1 MTRDLPTY
9 RELILPAIHAVG
21 SLGGSATASGVND
34 QVVADLGL
42 PDEMLAVTYPSRP
55 TQSILLDRIAW
66 ARSYAKLGGAL
77 ESPRRGIYVLTAM
90 GRELLS
96 LPAEA
101 AAQRCLDMDRDVRS
115 ARRRLQ
121 GSAVEEDSATTPHD
135 DTDDTDDSWKDA
147 VLRRLHALS
156 PTAFE
161 EFVVYVLRAY
171 GLELR
176 RTGQSGD
183 QGIDGIGLAPITPV
197 LSVRVAVQAKRY
209 DPTSAV
215 SRDAVALFQ
224 RDASAAGAERAAF
237 VTLGRFTQP
246 AKDAATLATPNVDLI
261 DGSRL
266 CELMLQE
273 KVGVRI
279 RPEIGESFLSNF
291 ESL

>member
-1 MTRDLPTY
+1 MSQGLPTY
-9 RELILPAIHAVG
+9 RDFILPSIRAVG
-21 SLGGSATASGVND
+21 ALGGSATASEIVD
-34 QVVADLGL
+34 QVIADLRIT
-42 PDEMLAVTYPSRP
+42 EQVVSVTYANRP
-55 TQSILLDRIAW
+55 TQSVVMDRIAW

-77 ESPRRGIYVLTAM
+77 ESPRRGLYVLAPL
-90 GRELLS
+90 GRELLAMPS
-96 LPAEA
+96 DEA
-101 AAQRCLDMDRDVRS
+101 TIRCLEMDREVRNSRRKSEGAVVDDEATEVPHGDAEGEDV
-115 ARRRLQ
+115 
-121 GSAVEEDSATTPHD
+121 
-135 DTDDTDDSWKDA
+135 SWKDA

-156 PTAFE
+156 PAAFE

-209 DPTSAV
+209 DPTSTV

-224 RDASAAGAERAAF
+224 RDAAAAGAERAVF

-266 CELMLQE
+266 CDLMLQE
-273 KVGVRI
+273 KVGLVI
-279 RPEIGESFLSNF
+279 RPEIDEHFMANF
-291 ESL
+291 DSL